1 MSPHSSIRKDWSLME
16 LLIENNSTILDIG
29 CGAGELIKQLRD
41 NKYAESRG
49 LEIDGDLVRD
59 AISQGLAVV
68 QGNAE
73 NDLSQYCDSSFDYVI
88 LSQTLQAMYNPKI
101 VLHEL
106 LRIGAKAIV
115 SFPNFGH
122 WKVRL
127 QLLLTGRMPVT
138 EGLPYTWYETPNIH
152 FFTLK
157 DFQDMCSNS
166 NIYIE
171 RSIGLTSRGKQFEIT
186 NNSLLANLITNEAI
200 FLLSNKNFEPIKIK
214 PKQKVLSTSAII
226 AN

>member
-1 MSPHSSIRKDWSLME
+1 MTNGKMSQKLISS
-16 LLIENNSTILDIG
+16 LIKNDAKVLDVG
-29 CGAGELIKQLRD
+29 CGNGNLLTFLENEKKI
-41 NKYAESRG
+41 NGHG
-49 LEIDGDLVRD
+49 LEI
-59 AISQGLAVV
+59 SPQGVQECLAKGLSVL
-68 QGNAE
+68 QGNADTDLTNFPE
-73 NDLSQYCDSSFDYVI
+73 NSFDYVI